1 MKTTTY
7 PAILL
12 LFIVLNACT
21 DEIVSPGNEVDMPVV
36 EAFLKPGIEVSVAL
50 KKMVTYDDNGYTEP
64 EAIEVD
70 TVHIVFNGTNYA
82 LTPVIDQP
90 GKYTSS
96 DTTLVAESGGTY
108 DLSFFYNGDTVTS
121 STTIPTRP
129 MNPGLST
136 SVLHIDP
143 YVRGPGSVLEPM
155 TVTWT
160 NPDNTYHL
168 IVLEY
173 LNGTYTPI
181 SENLDPDR
189 YADFRKV
196 STEPILGTSFD
207 LDTRQHLVFFWHL

>member
-1 MKTTTY
+1 M
-7 PAILL
+7 
-12 LFIVLNACT
+12 
-21 DEIVSPGNEVDMPVV
+21 
-36 EAFLKPGIEVSVAL
+36 
-50 KKMVTYDDNGYTEP
+50 
-64 EAIEVD
+64 
-70 TVHIVFNGTNYA
+70 
-82 LTPVIDQP
+82 
-90 GKYTSS
+90 
-96 DTTLVAESGGTY
+96 
-108 DLSFFYNGDTVTS
+108 TS

-129 MNPGLST
+129 TNPRLST

-143 YVRGPGSVLEPM
+143 YVRGPGSLLEPM

-181 SENLDPDR
+181 GENLDPES

-207 LDTRQHLVFFWHL
+207 LDTRQHLVFFGTYRINIYKINDEYVNLYENVSQSTLNLTEALTNIENGLGIFTGINSASLTLYVQSLY